1 MTSAIERHKRATQII
16 RTAHEGI
23 AGVIA
28 EAEAC
33 STCPDEK
40 GILCSVAAS
49 LERMLRNGFWR
60 MVINSAGPDEISIA
74 DEHEA
79 MRRALEEWQGARL

>member
-1 MTSAIERHKRATQII
+1 MSAIERHKRAMQII

-23 AGVIA
+23 VGVIA

-33 STCPDEK
+33 STCPDEI
-40 GILCSVAAS
+40 GLLRAVAAS

-60 MVINSAGPDEISIA
+60 MVVNSATPDETSEA
-74 DEHEA
+74 DERAALLKA
-79 MRRALEEWQGARL
+79 MAEWTL